1 MTEREVYKGIEY
13 VRISKLPKEQ
23 SARIHASF
31 PKEKIFKILR
41 DDDVI
46 INDCIQYCDYQDWFK
61 KSYQPSANG
70 VGIKPD
76 SVRNNSVNIT
86 VK

>member
-23 SARIHASF
+23 IARINASF

-41 DDDVI
+41 ENDVI
-46 INDCIQYCDYQDWFK
+46 ISDCIQYCDYQDWFK
-61 KSYQPSANG
+61 KSNQQSVSG
-70 VGIKPD
+70 VGIKSD
-76 SVRNNSVNIT
+76 AVRNNSVNIT

>member
-23 SARIHASF
+23 SARINASF

-41 DDDVI
+41 EDEVI
-46 INDCIQYCDYQDWFK
+46 INDCIQYCDYQDWFN
-61 KSYQPSANG
+61 KSYQLSVNG

-76 SVRNNSVNIT
+76 TVRNNTVNIT

>member
-13 VRISKLPKEQ
+13 VRISKLPGEQ
-23 SARIHASF
+23 SARINTSF

-46 INDCIQYCDYQDWFK
+46 INDCIQYCDYQEWFK
-61 KSYQPSANG
+61 KSFQPSANG

-76 SVRNNSVNIT
+76 AVRNNSVNIT